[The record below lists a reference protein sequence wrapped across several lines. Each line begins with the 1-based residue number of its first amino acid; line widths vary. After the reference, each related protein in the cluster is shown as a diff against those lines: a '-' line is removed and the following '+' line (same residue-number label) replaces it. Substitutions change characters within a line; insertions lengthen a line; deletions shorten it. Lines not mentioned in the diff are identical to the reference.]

1 MYRVILSP
9 ETSYIVYVIVTN
21 IDVRLLIIMCV
32 HVIVYKIISL
42 FTLDKD
48 EVMCGGVGAGVGCW
62 LPRPLL
68 GDGGGAESGDESSEK
83 RVSLPLSMFNPH
95 NRRAILE
102 CKQG

>member
-1 MYRVILSP
+1 M
-9 ETSYIVYVIVTN
+9 
-21 IDVRLLIIMCV
+21 
-32 HVIVYKIISL
+32 
-42 FTLDKD
+42 FTLDKE

-95 NRRAILE
+95 NQQFWNVTE
-102 CKQG
+102 KKHF

>member
-1 MYRVILSP
+1 M
-9 ETSYIVYVIVTN
+9 
-21 IDVRLLIIMCV
+21 
-32 HVIVYKIISL
+32 

-95 NRRAILE
+95 NTQRFWNVKKPKIVFFFLLNARFGIR
-102 CKQG
+102 